1 MAPFQNTPARPLSVG
16 SAVPWAT
23 ASRWAL
29 VCGLFFAAACV
40 TDGAP
45 DGSASADRL
54 APGKPQG
61 EPPLDLLGDAPWPA
75 PYAAD
80 PVWVRASRGDDLERA
95 RLARRE
101 SAGSL
106 LEAVEQGGSLA
117 RVALSSLAYASDRR
131 SARGAL
137 CGLLARTDESS
148 RPPLLAA
155 LMDAVTDAPHTEES
169 IDPAADALCAASLQA
184 LARNGSVSPADR
196 DRAAAVLAQ
205 LRPR

>member
-1 MAPFQNTPARPLSVG
+1 MLV
-16 SAVPWAT
+16 
-23 ASRWAL
+23 AS
-29 VCGLFFAAACV
+29 ACV

-45 DGSASADRL
+45 DSSASADRL
-54 APGKPQG
+54 APGKAQG
-61 EPPLDLLGDAPWPA
+61 EPSLDLVGDAPWPA
-75 PYAAD
+75 QYAAD

-101 SAGSL
+101 SSDSL
-106 LEAVEQGGSLA
+106 VEAVQQGGSLA
-117 RVALSSLAYASDRR
+117 RVALSSLSYATDRR

-155 LMDAVTDAPHTEES
+155 LLDAVSDAPHTEES
-169 IDPAADALCAASLQA
+169 IDPAADARCAASLEA
-184 LARNGSVSPADR
+184 LARDSRVSPADR